1 MTLRGLKFCPVE
13 VTCCVKTS
21 ADKFLVVN
29 WSQAQ
34 DYFLTHTAHEISCA
48 YEPAAGL
55 QAQKVSLF
63 TGREGSFYL
72 ISFLLHLTTTKK
84 IDFVQHDHALV
95 TLFVPFLSEIGQ
107 NLTGEHEFTW
117 KNYVASGN
125 LFTDSSSWQSF
136 VSSDLIMFYP
146 SFCSGSTNEIHLLS
160 KLFCYSWLACLL
172 CFWLRNALLAKK
184 VIGNHGFQK

>member
-1 MTLRGLKFCPVE
+1 MTLRELKFCPVE

-55 QAQKVSLF
+55 QARKVSLF

-84 IDFVQHDHALV
+84 IDFV
-95 TLFVPFLSEIGQ
+95 
-107 NLTGEHEFTW
+107 
-117 KNYVASGN
+117 
-125 LFTDSSSWQSF
+125 
-136 VSSDLIMFYP
+136 
-146 SFCSGSTNEIHLLS
+146 
-160 KLFCYSWLACLL
+160 
-172 CFWLRNALLAKK
+172 
-184 VIGNHGFQK
+184 